1 MKQSGSNLIQVDD
14 DEHVA
19 RIIFS
24 PSMVVDGELTF
35 TAFCLVKLASGTPED
50 YLSVWRTKLK
60 TPAKDNVT
68 FRPRKPE
75 DSLYGY
81 ADLHVKKC
89 HEISHEGYSG
99 LVRVKSKDHF
109 HAGIYYTKDGTP
121 VVGECYDP
129 DFMIFASLL
138 VTESRLVVL

>member
-1 MKQSGSNLIQVDD
+1 MTQSSSNLVQVDD

-24 PSMVVDGELTF
+24 PSMVADGDLTF
-35 TAFCLVKLASGTPED
+35 AAFCLVRLESGTSED

-60 TPAKDNVT
+60 TPTKDNVT
-68 FRPRKPE
+68 FKPRKTG

-81 ADLHVKKC
+81 ADLHVKRC
-89 HEISHEGYSG
+89 HAINHEGYSG
-99 LVRVKSKDHF
+99 LVRVKSKNHF
-109 HAGIYYTKDGTP
+109 HAGIYYTKGEST

-138 VTESRLVVL
+138 AAESQLIVL